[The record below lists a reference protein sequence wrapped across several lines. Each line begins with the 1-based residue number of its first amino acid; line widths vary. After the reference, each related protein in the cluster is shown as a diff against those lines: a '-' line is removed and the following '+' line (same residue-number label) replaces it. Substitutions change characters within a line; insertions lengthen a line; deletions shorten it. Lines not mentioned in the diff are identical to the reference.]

1 MHRLAKLPLESAD
14 LSGGLALLRNH
25 LPLSSEHRGYIFWVI
40 WISAVPKDR
49 LHVKG
54 VIELRRMWR
63 ENPRV
68 LDDVVDPVAQADP
81 SALASA

>member
-1 MHRLAKLPLESAD
+1 VCLLLHQQWQVMHRLAKLPLESAD

-54 VIELRRMWR
+54 V
-63 ENPRV
+63 
-68 LDDVVDPVAQADP
+68 VDPVAQADP